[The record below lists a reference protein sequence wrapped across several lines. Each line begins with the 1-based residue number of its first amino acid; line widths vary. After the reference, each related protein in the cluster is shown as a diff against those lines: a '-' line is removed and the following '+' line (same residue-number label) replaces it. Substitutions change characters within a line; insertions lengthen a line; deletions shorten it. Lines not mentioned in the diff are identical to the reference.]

1 MPRLAPYLES
11 LREHYGKPR
20 PPEPGGPFEAIV
32 RAILSTGTSP
42 KSLDKALHTMK
53 VYGLLDVAKVREL
66 DPDTLAMAIKP
77 AGSAAAKAVRLKTF
91 VAWFVDRFG
100 GDEERLKALPPHQL
114 REELLGIGGVG
125 PETADAILLEGLGLP
140 AAVVDTHAYRVLT
153 RHELAAEEASYDDLK
168 ELIERELPRDAGAL
182 REFRALTA
190 RVGREFCRP
199 AARCEKCPLRGH
211 LPGARRF
218 PEPG

>member
-1 MPRLAPYLES
+1 MPRLVPYLES
-11 LREHYGKPR
+11 LRDHYGTPR
-20 PPEPGGPFEAIV
+20 PPEPGRPFEAIV
-32 RAILSTGTSP
+32 RAILSTGASP
-42 KSLDKALHTMK
+42 KSLEKALQTMK

-77 AGSAAAKAVRLKTF
+77 VGGAAAKAVRLKTF

-100 GDEERLKALPPHQL
+100 GDEERLKTLPPHQL
-114 REELLGIGGVG
+114 REELLGLGGVG

-153 RHELAAEEASYDDLK
+153 RHELAAEETGYDDLK

-199 AARCEKCPLRGH
+199 AARCDRCPLKTL
-211 LPGARRF
+211 LPGRRTL
-218 PEPG
+218 